1 MFSFTNQCIWGMKT
15 MTESLPWNLPTVQCF
30 ISLKHISWW
39 LVASVLWSYVFIYL
53 SLATHV
59 SSRYI
64 YYTPEWH
71 ALLHHKA
78 IRYNMGKCGMAPDTN
93 RHNSG
98 GVGSFFQRQIIQ
110 ESWKHRVLATAQ
122 RVWDIG
128 MDKDV
133 NETPWWVQRTELS
146 RGWGLENGSLQLN
159 LGREG
164 FFGRQ
169 RVRQRGQTTQR
180 MRNGLAGVSRS

>member
-1 MFSFTNQCIWGMKT
+1 MIGSQC
-15 MTESLPWNLPTVQCF
+15 
-30 ISLKHISWW
+30 SLKLCAH
-39 LVASVLWSYVFIYL
+39 LFIL
-53 SLATHV
+53 SNARLIKVYILYTWTV
-59 SSRYI
+59 CFTSSQGNQVQYRN
-64 YYTPEWH
+64 E
-71 ALLHHKA
+71 
-78 IRYNMGKCGMAPDTN
+78 CGTAPDAN
-93 RHNSG
+93 RHSYG
-98 GVGSFFQRQIIQ
+98 GVGSCFQRQIIR

-122 RVWDIG
+122 RVWDTG

-180 MRNGLAGVSRS
+180 MRHGLAGVSRS